1 MTKIGGPS
9 GPPQQPGNVQSTDS
23 AQAAQNTSSPQ
34 DSAAATANQPA
45 AQSSDSGKAA
55 EHAMSGYMVGV
66 KLQAQ
71 AEREMPPIKP
81 NQQIDL
87 MDKDYRNH
95 MLRSAPQI
103 NPVSTKAGNG
113 PDICGGAA
121 MANAL
126 VLSSKTPEQS
136 HANAKAV
143 RDLAG
148 SLTPPV
154 KISPEEDQALKNM
167 EKDKPTLSA
176 VDTQHMQ
183 QLMYRIGQRMPLAG
197 SNPSGTGLS
206 TTQMGCA
213 MSMLKARGAFKGS
226 DVTMHCNRNTFQD
239 EKKNNYSIDHWT
251 VTVDRMYANSQGPG
265 NRSVVHGGPPADHLK
280 GSQNWQ
286 NELTVYGNEEPPK
299 IYLQFKQQNNR
310 PNEYHEAIV
319 DPNKYK
325 DPNDMLKF
333 EDEMRRAAGRPPLTM

>member
-1 MTKIGGPS
+1 MFNLQTQHNHLKI
-9 GPPQQPGNVQSTDS
+9 
-23 AQAAQNTSSPQ
+23 QAALQKIPP
-34 DSAAATANQPA
+34 ATTNQQA
-45 AQSSDSGKAA
+45 SQSSDSGKAA

-87 MDKDYRNH
+87 TDKDYRNH
-95 MLRSAPQI
+95 MLRGAPQI

-148 SLTPPV
+148 SFNPPL
-154 KISPEEDQALKNM
+154 KMTKEEDQALKNM
-167 EKDKPTLSA
+167 EKDKPTLSS

-197 SNPSGTGLS
+197 ANPSGTGLS
-206 TTQMGCA
+206 TTQVGCA
-213 MSMLKARGAFKGS
+213 VSMLKARGAFKDS

-239 EKKNNYSIDHWT
+239 EQKKNYSIDHWT
-251 VTVDRMYANSQGPG
+251 VTVDRTYANSQGVG
-265 NRSVVHGGPPADHLK
+265 NRSVVHGGPPNDHLK
-280 GSQNWQ
+280 GSPSWQ
-286 NELTVYGNEEPPK
+286 NELKLYGNEEPPK
-299 IYLQFKQQNNR
+299 IYMQFKQQNNK
-310 PNEYHEAIV
+310 PNEYHEAII

-325 DPNDMLKF
+325 TPEQMLGF
-333 EDEMRRAAGRPPLTM
+333 EGEMRKAVGQPPQTM